1 MTGSDQIS
9 GYEYELEEIVAQTAT
24 EAKFLTY
31 IRPVDMGESIGYAVC
46 TEDGAQLAI
55 FASQEAAFFSAR
67 QHNLIPLQLH

>member
-9 GYEYELEEIVAQTAT
+9 GHEYELEDTVAQAT
-24 EAKFLTY
+24 MDAKFLTY
-31 IRPVDMGESIGYAVC
+31 IRPVNMEGGVGYAVC

-67 QHNLIPLQLH
+67 QHNLIPMQVH